1 MHYKNEIGESKLSP
15 LLEPYGLLSQHTYI
29 VLQIME
35 DPVMTVVS
43 VNLLPVGVLVYSLR
57 KKKMESGGINLDQQI
72 MVSMKE

>member
-1 MHYKNEIGESKLSP
+1 MYYKNEIGESKLSP

-43 VNLLPVGVLVYSLR
+43 VILLPVGVLVYSLR
-57 KKKMESGGINLDQQI
+57 KKKMESGVINLDQRI

>member
-1 MHYKNEIGESKLSP
+1 M
-15 LLEPYGLLSQHTYI
+15 

-43 VNLLPVGVLVYSLR
+43 VILLPVGVLVYSLR
-57 KKKMESGGINLDQQI
+57 KKKMESGGINLDQRI